1 MQAETSRG
9 GGPVDSSLEAYR
21 RLREAI
27 VDGRFQPKE
36 RLVEA
41 DLARMLGTGRT
52 TVRAALV
59 RLDQE
64 GLVTREPHRGAHVRL
79 VSAQEALEIEEVR
92 AALEQLAVRHAAHH
106 VTSEDLEEL
115 RRSLS
120 EMRCRV
126 EQGDP
131 LGYSELNARFHQ
143 RIWAIARHDMASKLL
158 AALKSQSLRFQY
170 RTILQ
175 PGRPQRSLREHEAIV
190 DALAAHD
197 PDASE
202 AAMRHHLSHVVDT
215 LKAAMARAAPNP
227 LE

>member
-1 MQAETSRG
+1 
-9 GGPVDSSLEAYR
+9 VDSSLEAYR

-79 VSAQEALEIEEVR
+79 VSAHEALEIEEVR
-92 AALEQLAVRHAAHH
+92 AALEQLAVRHAARH
-106 VTSEDLEEL
+106 VTSADLDEL

-120 EMRCRV
+120 EMRGRV

-131 LGYSELNARFHQ
+131 LGYSELNGRFHQ
-143 RIWAIARHDMASKLL
+143 QIWAIARHVVAGKLL
-158 AALKSQSLRFQY
+158 TALKSQSLRFQY

-202 AAMRHHLSHVVDT
+202 AAMRNHLSHVVDT
-215 LKAAMARAAPNP
+215 LTAAMARAANP